1 MSALKSILALIALL
15 FLQILILN
23 NFLFDGYLNPYIYI
37 AFVLFLPPRSSEFYV
52 LSLAFLIGAIVDV
65 FEGAYGVHTAAS
77 VFIAFIKPALFRV
90 FKTGKTELSETSE
103 IAQLGLLRSLGFLL
117 ISLFLHHFILF
128 SIENFAWDNL
138 FSLLMRT
145 IYSSLFSFTFV
156 LLYQLWNY
164 RR

>member
-1 MSALKSILALIALL
+1 MNYLKSILALLALL
-15 FLQILILN
+15 FLQIFILN
-23 NFLFDGYLNPYIYI
+23 NFLFDGYLNPYVYI
-37 AFVLFLPPRSSEFYV
+37 AFILFLPPRSSDFYV
-52 LSLAFLIGAIVDV
+52 LSLAFLVGATVDI

-77 VFIAFIKPALFRV
+77 VFIAFTKPLLFRL
-90 FKTGKTELSETSE
+90 FKTGKTEQSESTE
-103 IAQLGLLRSLGFLL
+103 IMQLGFLRSLGFLL
-117 ISLFLHHFILF
+117 TGLFLHHFILF

-138 FSLLMRT
+138 IPLLLRT

>member
-1 MSALKSILALIALL
+1 MNVIKSIFALIALL
-15 FLQILILN
+15 FLQIFILN
-23 NFLFDGYLNPYIYI
+23 NFMFEGFLNPYIYI
-37 AFVLFLPPRSSEFYV
+37 AFILFLPPRSSALYV

-77 VFIAFIKPALFRV
+77 VFIAFIKPLLFGV
-90 FKTGKTELSETSE
+90 FKTGKTALSDSSE
-103 IAQLGLLRSLGFLL
+103 IKQLGLLRSLGFLL
-117 ISLFLHHFILF
+117 IGIFLHHFILF

-138 FSLLMRT
+138 FQLLMRSL
-145 IYSSLFSFTFV
+145 YSSLFSFTFV